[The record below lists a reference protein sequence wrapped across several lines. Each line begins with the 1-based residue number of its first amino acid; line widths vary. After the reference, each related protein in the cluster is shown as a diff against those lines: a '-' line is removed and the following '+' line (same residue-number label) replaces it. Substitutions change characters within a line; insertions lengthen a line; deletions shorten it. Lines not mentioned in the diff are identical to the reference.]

1 MHDLR
6 YLRSHRAEAEAA
18 FAKKNVQLDLDTFYQ
33 IEEERVALLG
43 AVEELKRQRNEAS
56 EEIGRRKRQGLDA
69 ADLLA
74 AMRGVSD
81 QVKEQEAR
89 LEHLESRV
97 TEMARWMPNFPHQ
110 SVPAGTGSDD
120 NVQVAAWG
128 EPPRFDFAPQ
138 PHWEIAERLRLIDF
152 TRGPKLAGSGFPLFW
167 GRGAQL
173 VRALVQLML
182 DLHTTRHGYTLVH
195 PPIAVLSDC
204 LEGTGQLPKLADDMY
219 RLEGEDLWLNP
230 TAEVPVTNIF
240 RDEIL
245 EPGALPL
252 KLTAYCPS
260 FRREAGAYGKDTRG
274 IVRLHQF
281 DKVELVRFCLPERSY
296 DEHEALRRDVEDV
309 LQALEMPY
317 RVMLLCGGDLS
328 FAAAKCY
335 DFEAYAA
342 GEGRWLEVS
351 SCSNFEQFQARRAGI
366 RFRREAGA
374 KPEVAGTLNAS
385 GIALPRTVIA
395 LLENGQQADGSVRLP
410 QALVPYMGGVGV
422 LRPEN

>member
-18 FAKKNVQLDLDTFYQ
+18 FAKKRVTLDLDAFYRL
-33 IEEERVALLG
+33 EEERVAVLG
-43 AVEELKRQRNEAS
+43 TVEEEKRKRNAAS
-56 EEIGRRKRQGLDA
+56 EEIGRRKRAGQDA

-74 AMRGVSD
+74 AMKGVAD
-81 QVKEQEAR
+81 AIKEQEAR
-89 LEHLESRV
+89 LAELEAQV
-97 TEMARWMPNFPHQ
+97 VALARWMPNFPHA
-110 SVPAGTGSDD
+110 SVPDGAGADD

-128 EPPRFDFAPQ
+128 EPPRFDFEPR
-138 PHWEIAERLRLIDF
+138 PHWELAERLRLIDF
-152 TRGPKLAGSGFPLFW
+152 ARGPKLAGSGFPLFW

-173 VRALVQLML
+173 VRGLVQLML

-195 PPIAVLSDC
+195 PPIAVKSDC

-252 KLTAYCPS
+252 RLTAYCPS
-260 FRREAGAYGKDTRG
+260 LRREAGAYGKDTRG

-296 DEHEALRRDVEDV
+296 AEHEELRRDVEDV
-309 LQALEMPY
+309 LQTLELPY

-374 KPEVAGTLNAS
+374 KPEPAGTLNAS
-385 GIALPRTVIA
+385 GVALPRVVIA
-395 LLENGQQADGSVRLP
+395 LLENGQRADGSVRLP
-410 QALVPYMGGVGV
+410 PALVPYMGGVAE
-422 LRPEN
+422 LRPES